1 MGWSSPCIVN
11 DKIFLTGFSDSDS
24 LLYTI
29 AIGREH
35 GDILW
40 QNSVVPEKYYR
51 LHPVNSYANPTVTS
65 NGEMIYSHL
74 PGYGLIAYSLTGEKV
89 WEFKHEPITYSMGG
103 GCSPIIKDSLVIIN
117 INQGRDPRIQALDC
131 TTGDTIWAIRDT
143 IHSRK
148 SIGCSA
154 TPVLWNDLLIIHQD
168 LEIMAYN
175 MAEMCPEWWI
185 NTPTTGVSTPVIH
198 EDIIY
203 ISTWTNFGEN
213 KVRGSGLNFED
224 LITRF
229 DQNSNQKLEKGEVP
243 DSVMIYVRP
252 ESPDE
257 PRTSYTFNRMYSG
270 WDPNN
275 DGAFD
280 REEWDGIMEYGAPY
294 MLDHG
299 MLAIPVSGHGERLH
313 SEILWKINEDTPETP
328 SPLVVGTR
336 VMFIKNGGIMT
347 TVDRETG
354 EIFKKERIGAAGAY
368 ISSPMLAGNRVYTC
382 SYNGMVTVLSADDFS
397 VLARNKLKEKIGA
410 SPVAVGD
417 VLYIRTDKHL
427 YAFQE
432 I

>member
-1 MGWSSPCIVN
+1 
-11 DKIFLTGFSDSDS
+11 
-24 LLYTI
+24 
-29 AIGREH
+29 
-35 GDILW
+35 
-40 QNSVVPEKYYR
+40 
-51 LHPVNSYANPTVTS
+51 
-65 NGEMIYSHL
+65 
-74 PGYGLIAYSLTGEKV
+74 
-89 WEFKHEPITYSMGG
+89 
-103 GCSPIIKDSLVIIN
+103 
-117 INQGRDPRIQALDC
+117 
-131 TTGDTIWAIRDT
+131 
-143 IHSRK
+143 
-148 SIGCSA
+148 
-154 TPVLWNDLLIIHQD
+154 
-168 LEIMAYN
+168 
-175 MAEMCPEWWI
+175 
-185 NTPTTGVSTPVIH
+185 
-198 EDIIY
+198 
-203 ISTWTNFGEN
+203 
-213 KVRGSGLNFED
+213 
-224 LITRF
+224 
-229 DQNSNQKLEKGEVP
+229 
-243 DSVMIYVRP
+243 
-252 ESPDE
+252 
-257 PRTSYTFNRMYSG
+257 MYSG